1 MCGIIA
7 WMGDISVP
15 EIITRKQ
22 AIECGI
28 TFYFTGKPCKRGHLA
43 ERRVGNKACREC
55 EAQQRALHNPA
66 YHAKNRDKIL
76 ERQRKWRRQNA
87 ERVAAHREKTRP
99 RRRAQK
105 RNWYKNNPSKANA
118 MAARRRAARLQ
129 RTPAWADPQAI
140 ARFYAQA
147 RLMTIVTGWPHH
159 VDHIVPLRGRSVC
172 GLHVESNLQ
181 ILPDDENIEKSNK
194 FEV

>member
-1 MCGIIA
+1 MVWVPTQMCGIIA

-15 EIITRKQ
+15 EIITRK
-22 AIECGI
+22 
-28 TFYFTGKPCKRGHLA
+28 
-43 ERRVGNKACREC
+43 
-55 EAQQRALHNPA
+55 
-66 YHAKNRDKIL
+66 
-76 ERQRKWRRQNA
+76 
-87 ERVAAHREKTRP
+87 
-99 RRRAQK
+99 
-105 RNWYKNNPSKANA
+105 
-118 MAARRRAARLQ
+118 
-129 RTPAWADPQAI
+129 QAI